1 VNIQKFQPISVPPT
15 RAIMTE
21 LCDHRVKYELFHGY
35 ILEFSLN
42 CISIVE
48 HPILY
53 SVVYETSFQTQRY
66 SKLS

>member
-1 VNIQKFQPISVPPT
+1 
-15 RAIMTE
+15 MTE